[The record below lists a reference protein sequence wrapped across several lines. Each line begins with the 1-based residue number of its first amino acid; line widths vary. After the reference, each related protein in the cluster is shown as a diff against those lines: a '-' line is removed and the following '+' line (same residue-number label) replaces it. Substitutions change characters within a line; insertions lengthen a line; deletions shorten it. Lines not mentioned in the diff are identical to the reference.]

1 MAAGSLQG
9 RSMKKYIA
17 ALDQGTTSTRFII
30 FDRFGRIASS
40 AQREHRQIFPQPG
53 WVEHDPEE
61 IWENTCLVIREA
73 LAAAKLGREDL
84 EALGIT
90 NQRETTVMW
99 DSRTGLPLHNAV
111 VWQDMRTDQL
121 CAQLAR
127 EGGKERFRAATGLPV
142 ATYFS
147 APKIKWLIDQQAEV
161 ARAVRA
167 EHAMFGTIDSWLLWK
182 LSGGRI
188 HATDVTNASRTML
201 LNLAT
206 LRWDFEILQTM
217 GLPHTILPAVLPSSG
232 FFAEAAAPA
241 EIAGLPI
248 LGMIGDQQGA
258 LAGQACFRAGQAK
271 NTYGTG
277 CFMLLHTGARPMP
290 STHGLLTTVAGQR
303 AGHHAT
309 FALEGSVA
317 ISGALVQ
324 WLRDNLGL
332 ISAAPEVE
340 TLARSVTDNGGLYF
354 VPAFSGLYAPHWRED
369 ARGIIA
375 GLTRY
380 ATRGHLA
387 RAALEATAFQTREV
401 LEAMIQD
408 AGIALTELKVDG
420 GMVANELLMQFQADM
435 LQVPVVRPQITETT
449 ALGAA
454 YMAGLASGFWR
465 DETELE
471 QNWQVDKIW
480 QAEMAAEERTRLYAG
495 WQKAVSRTLNWVD

>member
-1 MAAGSLQG
+1 
-9 RSMKKYIA
+9 MKKYIA

-30 FDRFGRIASS
+30 FDRFGRIAAS

-61 IWENTCLVIREA
+61 IWANTCAVIREA
-73 LAAAKLGREDL
+73 LAAARLGRDDL

-99 DSRTGLPLHNAV
+99 DSQSGLPLHNAL

-121 CAQLAR
+121 CAQLTR
-127 EGGKERFRAATGLPV
+127 EGGKGRFRAATGLPV

-147 APKIKWLIDQQAEV
+147 APKIKWLIDQQPAV
-161 ARAVRA
+161 ARAVHA
-167 EHAMFGTIDSWLLWK
+167 ERAMFGTIDSWLLWK

-201 LNLAT
+201 LNLST
-206 LRWDFEILQTM
+206 LRWDFEILQSM

-277 CFMLLHTGARPMP
+277 CFMLLHTGTQPMA
-290 STHGLLTTVAGQR
+290 SAHGLLTTVAGQR

-332 ISAAPEVE
+332 ISAAAEIE
-340 TLARSVTDNGGLYF
+340 TLARSVNDNGGLYF

-380 ATRGHLA
+380 ANRGHIA

-435 LQVPVVRPQITETT
+435 LRVPVVRPQITETT

-471 QNWQVDKIW
+471 QNWQVDKVW
-480 QAEMAAEERTRLYAG
+480 QAEMAEAERARLYAG
-495 WQKAVSRTLNWVD
+495 WQKAVSRTLNWVEQGGEERP